1 MGDRVDEFWRWFVAH
16 DKDVR
21 EAYESRN
28 TSWLDAEL
36 SARVERIARGTSWEI
51 GPYSLPHNT
60 LVLSPGTCKE
70 LAAVKAAVARAPRV
84 GGWHFIACKPPK
96 DLLSLTFE
104 LENVSA
110 NADSWVYRMTSY
122 NGGEFAD
129 LEIFF
134 EPSEAPSFGKE
145 ATFCELVVEA
155 LVGEELRLERIG
167 AITPVSVPDVRAIEN
182 TTAMKHLR
190 PHLIEVLSSS
200 PRAQAVFR

>member
-1 MGDRVDEFWRWFVAH
+1 MADCVDEFWRWFVAH
-16 DKDVR
+16 DKNVR

-28 TSWLDAEL
+28 TYWLEAEL
-36 SARVERIARGTSWEI
+36 SARVERIAQGTSWEI
-51 GPYSLPHNT
+51 GPHSLPDKAF
-60 LVLSPGTCKE
+60 VLSPGTRKE
-70 LAAVKAAVARAPRV
+70 LAAVKTAVARAPRV
-84 GGWHFIACKPPK
+84 SGWHFIACKPPK

-104 LENVSA
+104 LANVST

-134 EPSEAPSFGKE
+134 EPSAAPSLGKE
-145 ATFCELVVEA
+145 RTLCELVVEA
-155 LVGEELRLERIG
+155 ILGEELRLDRIG

-190 PHLIEVLSSS
+190 PHLIAVLR
-200 PRAQAVFR
+200 PLTEGV